1 MYLNLPTYKYFISS
15 EHTSNMHLKEN
26 VGERAR
32 DHVSYE
38 MKGDLEEVTR

>member
-1 MYLNLPTYKYFISS
+1 
-15 EHTSNMHLKEN
+15 MHLKEN

-38 MKGDLEEVTR
+38 MKGDLEEVTRWEG